1 MGNSV
6 WSALLSVTR
15 KPSSSDGLDNILQI
29 FLSQAFLPM
38 VHFEMLVVSAID
50 RGDFSPSTTSVKNGL
65 EESGK
70 AGNSHKEVASQL
82 KGFKECLW
90 EN

>member
-1 MGNSV
+1 
-6 WSALLSVTR
+6 
-15 KPSSSDGLDNILQI
+15 
-29 FLSQAFLPM
+29 M

-82 KGFKECLW
+82 KGFKKCLW